1 VSRKAEYNFKQSPH
15 AKGVYCIMYKR
26 ISAILFPIVTIALIF
41 TAYWGYT
48 EYQKRN
54 KIMVK
59 AENQY
64 QRSFHNL
71 SYHMDRLHEQLGST
85 LAMSSASTDSYRK
98 GLMKTWQLTSEAK
111 NEVSQ
116 LPLLGMEFSKTEQFL
131 ANLSNFS
138 YQAGVRDLSKKPL
151 TDKEQQTLNS
161 LYKHSGEL
169 SKELRGMQAKV
180 LATKL
185 QWADVEMA
193 LASEKGPKD
202 NMIVDGFQAM
212 DKQVSGYKDVEWD
225 PLIAN
230 MSRKNDGDSL
240 QGKEVSADEVKNK
253 AAKFWHIDPNLIQ
266 IVENGK
272 GTKFHTYSANINN
285 SSGGVSQMDFTSKG
299 GHPFHFLNTR
309 EVGQPTYDV
318 NQAVDIAGQFL
329 GKHNY
334 NNMTPISQDRSGNAA
349 DITFARK
356 QNDVTIYPE
365 KIMVKVALDNGE
377 IVGVQATDYVYN
389 HKNRELKQPQMDMEE
404 VQKNLSDK
412 MQVTSNGL
420 AIILNDMKEDTQCY
434 EFVGKL
440 NNKNYRVF
448 LNADT
453 GAEERIEM
461 LEPGEAAAAK

>member
-1 VSRKAEYNFKQSPH
+1 
-15 AKGVYCIMYKR
+15 MYKR
-26 ISAILFPIVTIALIF
+26 ISAVLFPIVTIALIF

-71 SYHMDRLHEQLGST
+71 SYHMDRLHEQLGNT
-85 LAMSSASTDSYRK
+85 LAMSTASVDTYRK
-98 GLMKTWQLTSEAK
+98 GLVKTWQLTSEAK
-111 NEVSQ
+111 SEVAQ

-131 ANLSNFS
+131 TNLSNFS
-138 YQAGVRDLSKKPL
+138 YQTGVRDFSKKPL
-151 TDKEQQTLNS
+151 SDKELKTLNA
-161 LYKHSGEL
+161 LYTRSGEL

-180 LATKL
+180 LSTKL
-185 QWADVEMA
+185 QWSDVEMA

-212 DKQVSGYKDVEWD
+212 DKQVSGYSDVEWD
-225 PLIAN
+225 PSIAN
-230 MSRKNDGDSL
+230 MSRRHDSDTL
-240 QGKEVSADEVKNK
+240 KGKEVSADEVKNK
-253 AAKFWHIDPNLIQ
+253 AAQFWNIDPSLVQ
-266 IVENGK
+266 VSENGK

-285 SSGGVSQMDFTSKG
+285 SAGGVSQMDYTSKG
-299 GHPFHFLNTR
+299 GHPFHFLNSR
-309 EVGQPTYDV
+309 EIGQPTCDV
-318 NQAVDIAGQFL
+318 NQAADIAGQFL
-329 GKHNY
+329 DKHNY
-334 NNMTPISQDRSGNAA
+334 KSMTPISFDKNGNAA

-365 KIMVKVALDNGE
+365 KIAVKVALDNGE

-389 HKNRELKQPQMDMEE
+389 HKERELKQPQMDMEA

-412 MQVTSNGL
+412 MNVTGKGL
-420 AIILNDMKEDTQCY
+420 AIITNEMKEDTQCFEY
-434 EFVGKL
+434 VGKM
-440 NNKNYRVF
+440 NNTSYRIF

-453 GAEERIEM
+453 GAQEKIEVLNPEE
-461 LEPGEAAAAK
+461 AKTAK